1 MIDILFNKSSFFR
14 KVFTFMIFKLEG
26 GSWKSPTIRKLYK
39 KYREIDV
46 GYGSYGGWMTELF
59 EGPATI
65 GNYTSIGRNL
75 RRMPYNHHTDFV
87 TTHPI
92 AFNPSFG
99 VVKKDDREKVHLTIG
114 NDVWI
119 GDFVMILP
127 SCTSIGNGAVIG
139 AGAVVTKDIP
149 PYEIWGGVPARY
161 IRNRFSDD
169 VIKKLEKSEWWDLPV
184 ERLKDYLNDFPYP
197 EVFADRIMM
206 DKDKKMEDMGF
217 DSRE

>member
-1 MIDILFNKSSFFR
+1 MILGRLFNRSIIIRKMITFFYSR
-14 KVFTFMIFKLEG
+14 IEG
-26 GSWKSPTIRKLYK
+26 GAWKSPTIRKLYK
-39 KYREIDV
+39 QYRNIEV

-75 RRMPYNHHTDFV
+75 RRIPYNHHTDYA

-92 AFNPSFG
+92 AFNPLFG
-99 VVKKDDREKVHLTIG
+99 LVEKDDREKVHLSIG

-119 GDFVMILP
+119 GDYVTILP

-149 PYEIWGGVPARY
+149 PYEIWGGVPAHF
-161 IRNRFSDD
+161 IKKRFSDD
-169 VIKKLEKSEWWDLPV
+169 IIVELENSKWWELRIDALRPYVDDFINPKRFAERIIKK
-184 ERLKDYLNDFPYP
+184 
-197 EVFADRIMM
+197 
-206 DKDKKMEDMGF
+206 
-217 DSRE
+217 

>member
-1 MIDILFNKSSFFR
+1 MILGRLFNRSIIIRKMITSFYSR
-14 KVFTFMIFKLEG
+14 IEG
-26 GSWKSPTIRKLYK
+26 GAWKSPTIRKLYK
-39 KYREIDV
+39 QYRNIEV

-75 RRMPYNHHTDFV
+75 RRIPYNHHTDYA

-92 AFNPSFG
+92 AFNPLFG
-99 VVKKDDREKVHLTIG
+99 LVEKDDREKVHLSIG

-119 GDFVMILP
+119 GDYVTILP

-149 PYEIWGGVPARY
+149 PYEIWGGVPAHF
-161 IRNRFSDD
+161 IKKRFSDD
-169 VIKKLEKSEWWDLPV
+169 IIVELENSKWWELRIDALRPYVDDFINPKRFAERIIKK
-184 ERLKDYLNDFPYP
+184 
-197 EVFADRIMM
+197 
-206 DKDKKMEDMGF
+206 
-217 DSRE
+217 